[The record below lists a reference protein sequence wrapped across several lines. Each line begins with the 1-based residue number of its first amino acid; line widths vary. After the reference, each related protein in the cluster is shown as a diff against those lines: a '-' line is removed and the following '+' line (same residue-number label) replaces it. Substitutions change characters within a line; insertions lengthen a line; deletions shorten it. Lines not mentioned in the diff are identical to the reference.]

1 MHADLL
7 CKIHT
12 PDFPA
17 ARLFRDS
24 AALSPDEIGRLASAA
39 LLGEVWAS
47 PKPGLVDRE
56 NNGSHH
62 DMTYQNFV
70 DSALALTGC
79 FTQCARAGAAYA
91 AAGRRRSE
99 NMSVSGR
106 SPQPFEDMPASS
118 PQRSCDVP
126 ADGPQHSEDMP
137 ADGFEAQAT
146 LAAQLRTI
154 GLTGETAMYR
164 ATGGVNTHKGAVFS
178 MGILCAAAASLHQTE
193 DAETLKFLQTTAAS
207 IAAALLAD
215 DPAELT
221 NGKRALQQTG
231 TGGIRTEALTGFD
244 TAFSV
249 GLPALITALEAGRN
263 LNDAMVYTLLRIIA
277 ATEDSNLVHRGGV
290 EGMDFAKKEALRLT
304 EKGPAAMDLA
314 AVGETDRK
322 FIEKNLSP
330 GGSADLLALTLF
342 LCFLKN
348 PAALTSEIKGE
359 FL

>member
-1 MHADLL
+1 MDADLL
-7 CKIHT
+7 CKIHM

-24 AALSPDEIGRLASAA
+24 AALSPDEIGALASSA

-56 NNGSHH
+56 NNGAHR

-70 DSALALTGC
+70 DSAHALTGC

-91 AAGRRRSE
+91 AAGSLRSE
-99 NMSVSGR
+99 DVSVSGR
-106 SPQPFEDMPASS
+106 GPQTSE
-118 PQRSCDVP
+118 DVP
-126 ADGPQHSEDMP
+126 AS
-137 ADGFEAQAT
+137 GFEAQAA

-154 GLTGETAMYR
+154 GLAGETAMYQ

-178 MGILCAAAASLHQTE
+178 MGILCAAAGTQAVQPE
-193 DAETLKFLQTTAAS
+193 DAETLKSLQPTAAS
-207 IAAALLAD
+207 IAAALLASEPD
-215 DPAELT
+215 LSTHGRKVMAE
-221 NGKRALQQTG
+221 TG
-231 TGGIRTEALTGFD
+231 AGGIRGEALTGFD

-249 GLPALITALEAGRN
+249 GLPSLITALEAGRN

-277 ATEDSNLVHRGGV
+277 ATEDSNLVHRGGM

-304 EKGPAAMDLA
+304 EDGPAAMDLA

-342 LCFLKN
+342 LCFLKD
-348 PAALTSEIKGE
+348 PAALTSEIKE
-359 FL
+359 AFL

>member
-7 CKIHT
+7 CKIHM
-12 PDFPA
+12 PDIPA
-17 ARLFRDS
+17 ARLFGDS
-24 AALSPDEIGRLASAA
+24 AALSPDEIGRLASAV

-56 NNGSHH
+56 NNGAHH

-70 DSALALTGC
+70 DSASALTDC

-99 NMSVSGR
+99 NVS
-106 SPQPFEDMPASS
+106 
-118 PQRSCDVP
+118 
-126 ADGPQHSEDMP
+126 
-137 ADGFEAQAT
+137 T

-193 DAETLKFLQTTAAS
+193 DAETLKSLQTAAAA
-207 IAAALLAD
+207 IAAALLASEPD
-215 DPAELT
+215 LSTHGRKVMAE
-221 NGKRALQQTG
+221 TG
-231 TGGIRTEALTGFD
+231 ARGIRGEALTGFD

-249 GLPALITALEAGRN
+249 GLSALITALEAGRN

-304 EKGPAAMDLA
+304 ETGPAAMNLA
-314 AVGETDRK
+314 AVRETDRK